1 MPKNGTN
8 IFAQIIG
15 LIDKNLFSQT
25 VRKYGGNKSAKGF
38 TCWEQLVSMMF
49 MQFGKAQSLKEIC
62 FGLGSCNGRLS
73 HLGINH
79 GPKKSTLAYANEN
92 RPYEIYRDT
101 FFKMLEKAKLTIG
114 GKHKFRF
121 KNKLFSMDTT
131 VIDLCL
137 SMFDWAH
144 FRRAKGAVKLHLLL
158 DHDGYLP
165 VFVHITDGKTHEV
178 RAAKGAIIRD
188 FSFPKGSFIACDRGF
203 NDFWLFGHWC
213 HIGVFFV
220 TRMKSNTTYDVL
232 QKNVVPKNS
241 NILRDE
247 IIFLNGANAAEK
259 CNYELRRIEVWDD
272 VNKKVIVLLTNNL
285 KFGSTTISAIYKD
298 RWQIE
303 IFFKTIKQNLKIKTF
318 VGTTANAVKIQLW
331 TALIAILLLKMLKA
345 IAKYGW
351 SMSNLIAM
359 LRFNLFTYR
368 DLMQWLDDPN
378 DSPPF
383 VPEEQLDLFCFGQQG
398 QGG

>member
-15 LIDKNLFSQT
+15 LIDRNVFSQT
-25 VRKYGGNKSAKGF
+25 VRKYNGNKSAKGF
-38 TCWEQLVSMMF
+38 TCWEQLVSMLF
-49 MQFGKAQSLKEIC
+49 MQLGKAQSLKEIC

-73 HLGINH
+73 HLGLLH
-79 GPKKSTLAYANEN
+79 GPKKSTLAYANKN
-92 RPYEIYRDT
+92 RSYEIYRDT
-101 FFKMLEKAKLTIG
+101 FFKMLATAQATIG

-121 KNKLFSMDTT
+121 KNKLYSLDTT

-165 VFVHITDGKTHEV
+165 VFVHITDGKTHEI
-178 RAAKGAIIRD
+178 RATKEAIIRG
-188 FSFPKGSFIACDRGF
+188 FSFPKGSFITFDRGF
-203 NDFWLFGHWC
+203 NDFWLFDYWC
-213 HIGVFFV
+213 RIGVFFV

-232 QKNVVPKNS
+232 KKNDKPKNT

-247 IIFLNGANAAEK
+247 IILLNGIKASEI
-259 CNYELRRIEVWDD
+259 CDHELRRIEVWDE
-272 VNKKVIVLLTNNL
+272 VNEKVIVLLTNNL
-285 KFGSTTISAIYKD
+285 TFGATTISAIYKD

-303 IFFKTIKQNLKIKTF
+303 IFFKTIKQNLRIKTF
-318 VGTTANAVKIQLW
+318 VGTTANAVKTQLW
-331 TALIAILLLKMLKA
+331 TALIAILLLKILKA
-345 IAKYGW
+345 IAKYSW

-368 DLMQWLDDPN
+368 DLMQWLNDPN

-383 VPEEQLDLFCFGQQG
+383 VPDEQYALF
-398 QGG
+398 